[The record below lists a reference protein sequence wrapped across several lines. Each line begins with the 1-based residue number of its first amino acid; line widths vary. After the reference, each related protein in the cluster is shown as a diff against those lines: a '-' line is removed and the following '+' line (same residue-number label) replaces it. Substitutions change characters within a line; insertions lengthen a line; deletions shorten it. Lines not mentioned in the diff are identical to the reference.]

1 MHYGE
6 PVPQHHVETSHS
18 YDNLG
23 QHPNY
28 VPQSANVHENSHMH
42 YHQPHVNSM
51 NPYGHQVMENNVMHP
66 SHYNMVPGQ
75 NHGKFSQFIKKEK
88 MNLRVIA
95 LILILK
101 ECTKKSQWKTHTVL

>member
-6 PVPQHHVETSHS
+6 TVPQHHIESSHS

-28 VPQSANVHENSHMH
+28 VTQSANVHENSHMH
-42 YHQPHVNSM
+42 YPQPHVNSM
-51 NPYGHQVMENNVMHP
+51 NPYGQQVMENNVMHP

-75 NHGKFSQFIKKEK
+75 NHGKSWFSEIVYRTSVSSFDFY
-88 MNLRVIA
+88 
-95 LILILK
+95 LK
-101 ECTKKSQWKTHTVL
+101 ECTKKNPWKILTVL